1 MRCFDNNI
9 TNLFSNEHIML
20 LYEDRNKR
28 NNFIINMINEGLKN
42 GCFCIYA
49 SVDIDNSKCISLID
63 SLSSRIINY
72 EENIQNENLKFINSK
87 PYLESALKGDLIVFE
102 KWKSE
107 LEYILYKR
115 LSEGKKDKI
124 LIIGDVACTLYETRN
139 FKECINLEKW
149 WQEVHSDWN
158 RNNKDITVL
167 CPHPSYIL
175 KEESEQNI
183 KNKIANSHNATIDIE
198 NEYSLQYFNNLF
210 AKNNN
215 LDDLVNYQ
223 QTIKKTMKEIK
234 YNFMEEHK
242 NIINTFYSIYS
253 KQLDEIIDDNFN
265 NPKTMEEYFNTYSE
279 INRNLMDNQTNN
291 TSIINDIMDK
301 NMDTFF
307 KSIEVTHKFYCDVV
321 QSYRNDIMK
330 IKKVPEKEFQL

>member
-1 MRCFDNNI
+1 MCHVDNNDV
-9 TNLFSNEHIML
+9 TNLVYNEHIML
-20 LYEDRNKR
+20 LYENKNKR
-28 NNFIINMINEGLKN
+28 NNFIIDIINEGLKN
-42 GCFCIYA
+42 GCLCIYA

-107 LEYILYKR
+107 LEYILYR
-115 LSEGKKDKI
+115 RISEGKKDKI

-139 FKECINLEKW
+139 FKECINLENW
-149 WQEVHSDWN
+149 WQEVLSYWN

-167 CPHPSYIL
+167 CPHPSYIF

-183 KNKIANSHNATIDIE
+183 KNKIGSSHNATIDIE
-198 NEYSLQYFNNLF
+198 DEYSLQYFYNLF

-215 LDDLVNYQ
+215 FDDLVNYQ

-242 NIINTFYSIYS
+242 NIINTYYSIYS

-265 NPKTMEEYFNTYSE
+265 NPKTMEKYSNTYSE
-279 INRNLMDNQTNN
+279 INRNLMDNKTNT

-301 NMDTFF
+301 NMDTFI

-330 IKKVPEKEFQL
+330 VKKIPEK